1 MEAFKN
7 QSCLGITVVGS
18 LFANEPANVLQ
29 AESQV
34 SLSCTMFP
42 QEVRKLFSKFIGVG
56 SHSSSESRTTKAK
69 LSVIRRNSMILL
81 NIFEWG
87 LRRKRYIESSP
98 SVGVTVWVRDCML
111 FRSVTTP
118 VYERACMCVYVLLE

>member
-7 QSCLGITVVGS
+7 QSCLGVTVVGS

-34 SLSCTMFP
+34 SLSCTMSP
-42 QEVRKLFSKFIGVG
+42 QEVVKLFSKFSGVG

-81 NIFEWG
+81 NIFEAECEDFDASKAQYSRVVPIRG
-87 LRRKRYIESSP
+87 RDRMGTRLRST
-98 SVGVTVWVRDCML
+98 SV
-111 FRSVTTP
+111 P
-118 VYERACMCVYVLLE
+118 